1 MPTQSPPRG
10 PAPRPSGPT
19 PDPTSGVDVDEIVAD
34 YDEER
39 PSRHLS
45 PRLDRF
51 LGLWCFGV
59 ALFVL
64 KQVFAPLD
72 QGSQYYLIYFLGFTL
87 PMVFLAYRA
96 RARRGH
102 HHQGADVDA
111 TAGAEATAVA
121 DRSAAAAGAPV
132 TKDDPG
138 PVDWALGLVAL
149 LVGLYP
155 VLPIPGTGFGF
166 GGYDG
171 FLDRQG
177 SLLALDVAAGF
188 VLMLLVL
195 EATRRTTG
203 LVLPA
208 VCVVFFLYAYYGGYL
223 PLGWS
228 ISHMGLNLDQVVNA
242 LYNEASGFF
251 GVPLDVA
258 ATYIV
263 LFTIYGAV
271 LDRMGAGRFF
281 VEFSFSLFRKSGSAP
296 GRTVA
301 TSGFL
306 LGTVSGSGTATA
318 VTLGSFAW
326 PILNRAGYPK
336 EAAGGML
343 AASGIGAILS
353 PPTLGAAAFII
364 AEYLSVS
371 YVSVLL
377 WAIVPTLLYYLG
389 IFLAVEID
397 ARRFGAQRVDLTI
410 GNAWRLLARSGYH
423 FVSLGVIVFFLAIDI
438 PPFRAVVYATGVAA
452 LFGLLE
458 AVLSRRPVV
467 SGFDDPDHALERMAL
482 GDSLRA
488 YAGRVYDALAG
499 GIRSALP
506 VVAVCA
512 AAGVI
517 TSVIAKT
524 GLGQILSGLLVAAA
538 EALSPNDA
546 VLLILSAL
554 FSAVAILILGLAVPV
569 TASFILSW
577 VIIGPALISLGV
589 GAPEVAMFI
598 FYYAVL
604 SEVSP
609 PTALAAVA
617 SAAITGGRVIPT
629 MMQACKYTLPAF
641 LAPMAFVVT
650 ENGSLLLSRG
660 SFTDVLWAFGVAGF
674 AVAALAVV
682 TTGWILG
689 PTSLLERVLCVP
701 AALLLLYLEPLSIAL
716 GFGLLALALV
726 LHLLRRRVGSHPD
739 AAEQAGSAGSHSD
752 AAGPA
757 ERGRPPAS
765 SPSPAPTVQERGI

>member
-1 MPTQSPPRG
+1 M
-10 PAPRPSGPT
+10 PAPTAIDEPAARVD
-19 PDPTSGVDVDEIVAD
+19 PDALVAD

-45 PRLDRF
+45 SRLELF
-51 LGLWCFGV
+51 VGLWCFLV
-59 ALFVL
+59 SLFVL
-64 KQVFAPLD
+64 RQVFDPVD
-72 QGSQYYLIYFLGFTL
+72 QGSQYYLILFLGMTL
-87 PMVFLAYRA
+87 PLVFLSYRM
-96 RARRGH
+96 RSSRGSR
-102 HHQGADVDA
+102 DD
-111 TAGAEATAVA
+111 
-121 DRSAAAAGAPV
+121 S
-132 TKDDPG
+132 DDPG
-138 PVDWALGLVAL
+138 VLDWVLAAVAL
-149 LVGLYP
+149 VVALYP
-155 VLPIPGTGFGF
+155 VLPVPLTDNGF
-166 GGYDG
+166 GGFG
-171 FLDRQG
+171 EFLDRQG
-177 SLLALDVAAGF
+177 VLLPYDVVAGSLLLV
-188 VLMLLVL
+188 LVL

-208 VCVVFFLYAYYGGYL
+208 VCVLFFAYAYYGGYL
-223 PLGWS
+223 PIGWS
-228 ISHMGLNLDQVVNA
+228 VSHIGLNLEQIINA

-281 VEFSFSLFRKSGSAP
+281 VEFSFALFRKSGSAP

-326 PILNRAGYPK
+326 PILNKAGYPK

-353 PPTLGAAAFII
+353 PPTMGAAAFII
-364 AEYLSVS
+364 AEYLGVS
-371 YVSVLL
+371 YVSVLV

-397 ARRFGAQRVDLTI
+397 ARRFGAHRVDLPIT
-410 GNAWRLLARSGYH
+410 NALRLLARSGYH
-423 FVSLGVIVFFLAIDI
+423 FISLGVIVFFLAIDI
-438 PPFRAVVYATGVAA
+438 PPFRAVVYATAVAA
-452 LFGLLE
+452 FFGLLE
-458 AVLSRRPVV
+458 AVLSRRRVV
-467 SGFDDPDHALERMAL
+467 SGFDDHDLDLERQGL
-482 GDSLRA
+482 RESLTA
-488 YAGRVYDALAG
+488 YVRRVYEALSS

-506 VVAVCA
+506 VIAVCA

-524 GLGQILSGLLVAAA
+524 GLGQILSDVLVDFAALLSFNDASLLV
-538 EALSPNDA
+538 
-546 VLLILSAL
+546 LSAL

-577 VIIGPALISLGV
+577 VIIGPALITLGV
-589 GAPEVAMFI
+589 DAPQVAMFI

-641 LAPMAFVVT
+641 LAPLAFVVT
-650 ENGSLLLSRG
+650 DNGEHLLARG
-660 SFTDVLWAFGVAGF
+660 DFVDVVWTFLVAAC
-674 AVAALAVV
+674 AVGALAVV

-689 PTSLLERVLCVP
+689 PTTLLERGLCGP
-701 AALLLLYLEPLSIAL
+701 AALLLLYLVPTSVAL

-726 LHLLRRRVGSHPD
+726 LHVVRRKATGADRPT
-739 AAEQAGSAGSHSD
+739 
-752 AAGPA
+752 GP
-757 ERGRPPAS
+757 PPATTS
-765 SPSPAPTVQERGI
+765 V

>member
-1 MPTQSPPRG
+1 M
-10 PAPRPSGPT
+10 RPEAATRDLSGRI
-19 PDPTSGVDVDEIVAD
+19 DVDGLDAD

-39 PSRHLS
+39 PGRRLS
-45 PRLDRF
+45 PPVDRF
-51 LGLWCFGV
+51 ATLWCFAV

-64 KQVFAPLD
+64 RQVFAPLEL
-72 QGSQYYLIYFLGFTL
+72 GSQYYLILFLGLTL
-87 PMVFLAYRA
+87 PLVFVAYRG
-96 RARRGH
+96 RARKAAP
-102 HHQGADVDA
+102 GAD
-111 TAGAEATAVA
+111 A
-121 DRSAAAAGAPV
+121 DDAPV
-132 TKDDPG
+132 KDDPR
-138 PVDWALGLVAL
+138 VLDWALAALALV
-149 LVGLYP
+149 VGLYP
-155 VLPIPGTGFGF
+155 VLPLPLTDLGGGGFGE
-166 GGYDG
+166 

-177 SLLALDVAAGF
+177 SLLLVDVIAGT
-188 VLMLLVL
+188 VLLALVL

-203 LVLPA
+203 LVLPI
-208 VCVVFFLYAYYGGYL
+208 VCAAFFGYAYYGGYL
-223 PLGWS
+223 PVGWS
-228 ISHMGLNLDQVVNA
+228 ISHMGLNLSQIINA

-251 GVPLDVA
+251 GVPLNVA

-281 VEFSFSLFRKSGSAP
+281 VEFSFSLFRKSGTAP

-326 PILNRAGYPK
+326 PILKRAGYPK

-371 YVSVLL
+371 YISVLA

-397 ARRFGAQRVDLTI
+397 ARRFGVQRVDLAI
-410 GNAWRLLARSGYH
+410 GSAWRLLLRSGYH
-423 FVSLGVIVFFLAIDI
+423 FISLGVIVFFLALDV
-438 PPFRAVVYATGVAA
+438 PPFRAVVYATAVAA
-452 LFGLLE
+452 LFGLAE
-458 AVLSRRPVV
+458 ATLSRRPVV
-467 SGFDDPDHALERMAL
+467 SGFDDPDYELERMEL
-482 GDSLRA
+482 KDSLKA
-488 YAGRVYDALAG
+488 YGVRLYEALSG
-499 GIRSALP
+499 GIRSGLP
-506 VVAVCA
+506 VIAVCA

-517 TSVIAKT
+517 TSTIAKT
-524 GLGQILSGLLVAAA
+524 GIGQILSDILVSTA
-538 EALSPNDA
+538 EAIAPNDA
-546 VLLILSAL
+546 ILLILSAF
-554 FSAVAILILGLAVPV
+554 FSALSILILGLAVPV

-589 GAPEVAMFI
+589 GSPEVAMFI

-617 SAAITGGRVIPT
+617 SAAITGGKVIPT

-641 LAPMAFVVT
+641 LAPMAFVVSS
-650 ENGSLLLSRG
+650 NGSLLLSRG
-660 SFTDVLWAFGVAGF
+660 PLVDIVWAALVCGA

-682 TTGWILG
+682 TTGWMFG
-689 PTSLLERVLCVP
+689 PTGLLERLLCVP
-701 AALLLLYLEPLSIAL
+701 AALLLLYLEPMSMLA
-716 GFGLLALALV
+716 GFVVLAAAVLIHLA
-726 LHLLRRRVGSHPD
+726 RRRRST
-739 AAEQAGSAGSHSD
+739 A
-752 AAGPA
+752 
-757 ERGRPPAS
+757 PPVEVHA
-765 SPSPAPTVQERGI
+765 T